1 MDRNQNDNVAI
12 STSTSSKANYFVKN
26 EYDHDQEREIDTVKR
41 GRAINFAEKI
51 HLVLSHKHCKGRLIT
66 LIIYCGRFPQPA
78 ICVQIFTPPVSSQT
92 HIPWSNPDAISW
104 LPSGKSF
111 CITNKQK
118 FVQTILPK
126 YFKSRA
132 NFNSFERR
140 LRTWGFEKID
150 TTNNLYIFSHESF
163 NQKSSTEHDS
173 IREPSCDFMKHL
185 RVVLSNAE
193 CQPFISWLPSGNSF
207 CINHKDQFVKNV
219 LHEYFGVPHFR
230 AFVLTLKSKGFKRL
244 QTSDYVGDAVYSHPL
259 FQVGRPEL
267 CGLMRRVLDSH
278 REPEADI
285 RLSASGIVIRSR
297 APSTFAAPNPVS
309 ILQGTTN
316 SPAFS
321 PQMTVAYPIP
331 ARGGFVSNMPVR
343 EMIRVMNP
351 TNPLPQTNIV
361 TYPYIGRFPE
371 LNFHQP
377 QVPPSNPNIA
387 LLSDQ
392 DTCFLSPTD
401 CPSLLR
407 HPRSEGIPQQ
417 TNVPIVA
424 CNQKNPV
431 LQIPHKFEYDRIT
444 KTTNYDSFVRY
455 VQTQGS
461 QGQPAAL
468 TARCFQGDSIIRAD
482 PKDCHYMNSTSDHNM
497 SLCHVHPVGSPEQI
511 NIAKATFQSDSNGK
525 TFDYNRNKAKNDMEL
540 TMLEIDSELLKVKE
554 LKLLTIQRKLK
565 VRMAMEDI
573 KK

>member
-1 MDRNQNDNVAI
+1 
-12 STSTSSKANYFVKN
+12 
-26 EYDHDQEREIDTVKR
+26 
-41 GRAINFAEKI
+41 
-51 HLVLSHKHCKGRLIT
+51 
-66 LIIYCGRFPQPA
+66 
-78 ICVQIFTPPVSSQT
+78 
-92 HIPWSNPDAISW
+92 
-104 LPSGKSF
+104 
-111 CITNKQK
+111 
-118 FVQTILPK
+118 
-126 YFKSRA
+126 
-132 NFNSFERR
+132 
-140 LRTWGFEKID
+140 
-150 TTNNLYIFSHESF
+150 
-163 NQKSSTEHDS
+163 
-173 IREPSCDFMKHL
+173 MKHL

-207 CINHKDQFVKNV
+207 CINHKDKFVKNI

-267 CGLMRRVLDSH
+267 CGLMCRVLDSN

-285 RLSASGIVIRSR
+285 RSSTSVASGIVIGSR
-297 APSTFAAPNPVS
+297 APCAFAAPNPVS
-309 ILQGTTN
+309 IFQGTTN
-316 SPAFS
+316 SPALS
-321 PQMTVAYPIP
+321 PQMTIAYPIP
-331 ARGGFVSNMPVR
+331 ARGGFVSNMPR

-351 TNPLPQTNIV
+351 TNPSPQTNIV
-361 TYPYIGRFPE
+361 TYPSIGCFPE
-371 LNFHQP
+371 LDFHQP
-377 QVPPSNPNIA
+377 QVLPSNPNVA

-401 CPSLLR
+401 YPSLVR

-417 TNVPIVA
+417 ANVPIVA

-468 TARCFQGDSIIRAD
+468 TARCFHGDSIILAA
-482 PKDCHYMNSTSDHNM
+482 PKDFHYMNRTSDHNM

-525 TFDYNRNKAKNDMEL
+525 KLDYNSNKAKNDLEL

-565 VRMAMEDI
+565 VRMAMEDVE
-573 KK
+573 K